1 MHTHPPYFFRDAMR
15 DQFMNPAHVSP
26 SCSLPGQN
34 FVASPDGSLLVVITP
49 SSVDVYDAAGKTK
62 VGRGVRPGR
71 T

>member
-1 MHTHPPYFFRDAMR
+1 MHTPSILLPRCHAGSVPEPG
-15 DQFMNPAHVSP
+15 PCPP